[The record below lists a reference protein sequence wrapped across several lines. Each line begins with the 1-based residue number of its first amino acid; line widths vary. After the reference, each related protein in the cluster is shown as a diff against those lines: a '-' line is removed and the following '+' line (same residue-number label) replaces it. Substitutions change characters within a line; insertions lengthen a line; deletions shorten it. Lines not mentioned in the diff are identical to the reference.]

1 MTRYVPKTVREYGR
15 IYLAECLARQG
26 WQCFIARR
34 SPNEDEVIAG
44 IPAGDAVAGDAVAGD
59 VAVGVNNDAG
69 AAREVRV
76 KFHAQEN
83 RQAIRFYDAD
93 TLDWDWQC
101 LVITT
106 GTLDDAPVT
115 YLLLREDVQ
124 AANRLESE
132 FGGALWLQPDVFADA
147 DFREAWHKLAAA
159 PYDLALTPV

>member
-1 MTRYVPKTVREYGR
+1 MTRYVPKTVRECGR
-15 IYLAECLARQG
+15 IYLAECLARHG

-44 IPAGDAVAGDAVAGD
+44 NTAGGD
-59 VAVGVNNDAG
+59 GVG
-69 AAREVRV
+69 AAREVRI
-76 KFHAQEN
+76 KFHSQEN

-93 TLDWDWQC
+93 TLDWNWQC

-124 AANRLESE
+124 AADRLESE
-132 FGGALWLQPDVFADA
+132 FGGALWLQPDAFADA

-159 PYDLALTPV
+159 PYDLAPH

>member
-15 IYLAECLARQG
+15 IYLAECLARHG

-44 IPAGDAVAGDAVAGD
+44 IPAGIPDSDSGAGADVGAV
-59 VAVGVNNDAG
+59 AG
-69 AAREVRV
+69 AAREVRI
-76 KFHAQEN
+76 KFHSQEN
-83 RQAIRFYDAD
+83 RQAVRFYNAA
-93 TLDWDWQC
+93 TLDWEWQC

-106 GTLDDAPVT
+106 GTLDDTPVT

-124 AANRLESE
+124 AADRLESE
-132 FGGALWLQPDVFADA
+132 FGGALWLQPDAFADA

-159 PYDLALTPV
+159 PYELAPTPLPG